1 MQHLVA
7 GQHLRRA
14 GIGLAAFADG
24 GEELAVLQLD
34 AVHADRHLADVD
46 LLVLAVEQVVVAG
59 DVGAGV
65 ADVAEE
71 GAQRP
76 VVVEGQAQRADG
88 AVGGLE
94 LDAHVHRDAQRR
106 VDRAQFRLDKLYA
119 ALKLS
124 VPSILHIYAEF
135 VHFAFCEQAL
145 NETDKNTLTQILTYG
160 PKTQTESPRGELFLV
175 IPRIGTISPWASR
188 ATDIAN
194 NCGLKNVL
202 RIERG
207 IVYYVTTKNGQALSE
222 TEKAAF
228 RAVIHDRMTEAVVYA
243 LQDAEKLYHH
253 ADPKPLNSIDII
265 QGGKAALEAANDDM
279 GLALSPDEVDYLL
292 DNYNKMGRN
301 PTDVEL
307 MMFAQANSEHCRHK
321 IFNADWVIDGVQQE
335 ISLFGMIRNTHK
347 LNPGS
352 TVVAYS
358 DNSSIVKGQKT
369 KRFYPQQNHAYG
381 FVEDDMHYLMKVETH
396 NHPTAI
402 SPFAG
407 AATGAGGEIRDEGAT
422 GIGSKPKAG
431 LTGFSVSNLNIPNF
445 TQAWEKPYGKPSR
458 IATPLQIMIDG
469 PLGGAA
475 YNNEFGRPNIAG
487 YFRTFELE
495 TNNEVRGYHRSKE
508 RRVGKECRSRWSPY
522 H

>member
-1 MQHLVA
+1 MSNQVHFLS
-7 GQHLRRA
+7 LRGSPA
-14 GIGLAAFADG
+14 LS
-24 GEELAVLQLD
+24 
-34 AVHADRHLADVD
+34 
-46 LLVLAVEQVVVAG
+46 
-59 DVGAGV
+59 
-65 ADVAEE
+65 
-71 GAQRP
+71 
-76 VVVEGQAQRADG
+76 
-88 AVGGLE
+88 
-94 LDAHVHRDAQRR
+94 
-106 VDRAQFRLDKLYA
+106 QFRLDKLYA

-381 FVEDDMHYLMKVETH
+381 FVDESRNTQPPNRD
-396 NHPTAI
+396 
-402 SPFAG
+402 FAFCG
-407 AATGAGGEIRDEGAT
+407 CGY
-422 GIGSKPKAG
+422 
-431 LTGFSVSNLNIPNF
+431 
-445 TQAWEKPYGKPSR
+445 W
-458 IATPLQIMIDG
+458 
-469 PLGGAA
+469 
-475 YNNEFGRPNIAG
+475 GR
-487 YFRTFELE
+487 
-495 TNNEVRGYHRSKE
+495 
-508 RRVGKECRSRWSPY
+508 RRNS
-522 H
+522 